1 MKTERRNACHVL
13 LLFDILL
20 LLLFCCGG
28 GGASFRNNIDDRFWA
43 SIRCWKGCLFST
55 FRSFCK
61 MLQGE
66 SLCVFLHAF
75 VNSMSIAIIGYCKI
89 LQIKLLRVATV

>member
-13 LLFDILL
+13 LFFGIV
-20 LLLFCCGG
+20 LLFCCGG

-89 LQIKLLRVATV
+89 LQMKLLRVATV